1 MFEYLN
7 PRVAYESLQA
17 FVSSGGPV
25 LFAIMILTFVLWGF
39 ILERALYW
47 TTAHPMVASRARR
60 AWEARS
66 DHKSW
71 FAHAYRDRL
80 LSDAKQEAQRFND
93 IIKTLV
99 AVTPLL
105 GLLGTVTG
113 MVYVFD
119 IMAVTGS
126 SNARL
131 MAEGIS
137 RATLPTMAGLMV
149 SVSGVMFVY
158 WYERFAQK
166 ATAKLSDELKMG

>member
-1 MFEYLN
+1 MGLVN
-7 PRVAYESLQA
+7 NAYETIQA
-17 FVSSGGPV
+17 FVGSGGPV
-25 LFAIMILTFVLWGF
+25 LFVIMILTFFLWGL
-39 ILERALYW
+39 IIERGLYW
-47 TTAHPMVASRARR
+47 TTAHTSVASRAKR
-60 AWEARS
+60 AWAARS

-71 FAHAYRDRL
+71 WAGAYRDRL
-80 LSDAKQEAQRFND
+80 ISDARMESERFND

-99 AVTPLL
+99 SVTPLL

-137 RATLPTMAGLMV
+137 RATLPTMAGLFT
-149 SVSGVMFVY
+149 SVSGVMFTY
-158 WYERFAQK
+158 WFDRFAQK
-166 ATAKLSDELKMG
+166 ATAKLSDELKVG

>member
-1 MFEYLN
+1 MDFLN
-7 PRVAYESLQA
+7 PRASFEAIQA
-17 FVSSGGPV
+17 FVASGGPV
-25 LFAIMILTFVLWGF
+25 LFAILILTFILWGL

-47 TTAHPMVASRARR
+47 TTAHSSVAARARR
-60 AWEARS
+60 AWDARS
-66 DHKSW
+66 DHSSW
-71 FAHAYRDRL
+71 WAESYRTML
-80 LSDAKQEAQRFND
+80 ISDARMEAERFNG

-137 RATLPTMAGLMV
+137 RATLPTMAGLFT
-149 SVSGVMFVY
+149 SVSGVMFTY
-158 WYERFAQK
+158 WFDRFVQK
-166 ATAKLSDELKMG
+166 ATARLSDEMKLG